1 MIRQRF
7 TTHSLL
13 KEAGS
18 LGIGLVCS
26 PSIEHYLDQH
36 PDLLR
41 MVSQMVKD
49 ARRALPDAAMRL
61 ELVGNPDEIGAK
73 TLMLYLHPRQ
83 VDSTLFE
90 QLKAWNDRIAQA
102 LRYSEGWFL
111 VSTDLP
117 SQRQ

>member
-18 LGIGLVCS
+18 LGIGLVSS
-26 PSIEHYLDQH
+26 PSIERYLDQH

-49 ARRALPDAAMRL
+49 ARGALPNTTMRL
-61 ELVGNPDEIGAK
+61 ELVGNPLEIGTR
-73 TLMLYLHPRQ
+73 TLVLRLQQQADAALLER
-83 VDSTLFE
+83 VRV
-90 QLKAWNDRIAQA
+90 WNDRIAQV
-102 LRYSEGWFL
+102 LRYSDSWFL
-111 VSTDLP
+111 VSLDIP
-117 SQRQ
+117 SKQQ